1 MNEGKGRGEERWEGR
16 RDRWEG
22 KGNEE
27 WRIGRRI
34 EEEDEEM
41 GKEGRGEDGRM
52 EEEKEGR

>member
-1 MNEGKGRGEERWEGR
+1 MKGREEERKRWEGR